1 MRARAWGPLCAS
13 LLLLAAPALAFR
25 VPEPQGYV
33 TDVAGALTPTERSDL
48 DGRLRAYDQRT
59 GNQVVVFIPAS
70 LEDEPREDVAYQVFQ
85 NWRIGAKGKDNGVL
99 LLWAPKERQV
109 YIQTGKGVGG
119 ALTDLQASRIIRE
132 LMRPLL
138 QANRNAEALQ
148 VGTDAIMKALDA
160 DSSGIVPPPAQ
171 GPVQLPR
178 FFDLCFWGFIG
189 FVVLVLLLRASRR
202 PRRRTYWGGGPFI
215 GGGGWG
221 GGGGFGGGGGGDW
234 GGGGGGG
241 GFSGGGGET
250 GGGGAGDSY

>member
-1 MRARAWGPLCAS
+1 MRARAWGPLCAV
-13 LLLLAAPALAFR
+13 LLLIGAPAVAFH

-33 TDVAGALTPTERSDL
+33 TDVAGALTAAERSEL

-119 ALTDLQASRIIRE
+119 ALTDAQAGRIIRE

-138 QANRNAEALQ
+138 QANRNAEALK
-148 VGTDAIMKALDA
+148 VGTDAIMNALDV
-160 DSSGIVPPPAQ
+160 DSSGVVPPPAQ
-171 GPVQLPR
+171 APVQLPR

-189 FVVLVLLLRASRR
+189 FVVLVLLLRASRH
-202 PRRRTYWGGGPFI
+202 PRRRTYWGGGPF

-241 GFSGGGGET
+241 FSGGGGET

>member
-13 LLLLAAPALAFR
+13 LLLLSPLALAFR

-33 TDVAGALTPTERSDL
+33 TDLAGGISATDRADL
-48 DGRLRAYDQRT
+48 DARLRAYDQST

-70 LEDEPREDVAYQVFQ
+70 LEGEPREDVSYQVFQ

-119 ALTDLQASRIIRE
+119 DLTDLQSNRIIRE
-132 LMRPLL
+132 QMRPLL
-138 QANRNAEALQ
+138 QAGKNAEALR
-148 VGTDAIMKALDA
+148 VGTDAIMAALSG
-160 DSSGIVPPPAQ
+160 DSAATPPPSPAAA
-171 GPVQLPR
+171 PVHLPR

-189 FVVLVLLLRASRR
+189 FVVLVLLLRASRH
-202 PRRRTYWGGGPFI
+202 PRRRTYWGGPFI
-215 GGGGWG
+215 GGGWG
-221 GGGGFGGGGGGDW
+221 GGGGGGGDW
-234 GGGGGGG
+234 GGGGGGDGGG

-250 GGGGAGDSY
+250 GGGGSGDSY